1 VGADVREYSIPFGS
15 LLLPADLLLPVEAPR
30 ALVVVAHGQ
39 SSGRE
44 SPRGRRLSQW
54 LVATGTA
61 VLLPDLRVEQ
71 DDVPGHGDV
80 EARLSALRLKGV
92 VRWARQRP
100 DLAALP
106 LGLAGAGTGAAAA
119 LRVAAE
125 LGGDV
130 GAVGCRSPRL
140 EHAGRWLRRVE
151 APVLLVVGDEDRRTL
166 DLSRR
171 AVGRLRCERALL
183 VLPGATRL
191 LDEPGALD
199 SWCRAAA
206 AWFERH
212 LVVASGSAGVAPGS

>member
-1 VGADVREYSIPFGS
+1 MEEGTRGGADVRESSIPFGS

-39 SSGRE
+39 SGGRE
-44 SPRGRRLSQW
+44 SPRGRRLARW

-100 DLAALP
+100 DLAALR
-106 LGLAGAGTGAAAA
+106 A
-119 LRVAAE
+119 AAE
-125 LGGDV
+125 LGSDV

-140 EHAGRWLRRVE
+140 EHAGRWLRRIE

-212 LVVASGSAGVAPGS
+212 LVVASGSSGVAPGG